1 MAQVTQHLA
10 ENNIEIAP
18 RILIHDGQG
27 QGNGLID
34 ALLGT
39 EIFKHNFEMF
49 KKTKN
54 TDAASSTNDAAKSG
68 GGIKIDAGSPDSD
81 KIFIN

>member
-1 MAQVTQHLA
+1 VAQVAQHLA

-18 RILIHDGQG
+18 RILIQDGRR
-27 QGNGLID
+27 QGNGLVD

-68 GGIKIDAGSPDSD
+68 DEAKIDAGSPDSD
-81 KIFIN
+81 KILIN